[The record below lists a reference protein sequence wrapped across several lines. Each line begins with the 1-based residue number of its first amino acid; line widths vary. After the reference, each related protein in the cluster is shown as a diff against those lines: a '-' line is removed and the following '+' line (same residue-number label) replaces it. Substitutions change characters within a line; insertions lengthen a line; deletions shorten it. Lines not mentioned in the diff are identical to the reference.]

1 MHTITVNPLN
11 GLISKEV
18 RPRWMCKHPRAEL
31 IDRKEMIYMCRECN
45 SSNHIV
51 KVIPTVRTGST
62 SPKKVSISPDEG
74 FKVDPTIL

>member
-1 MHTITVNPLN
+1 MHTIIVNPLN

-18 RPRWMCKHPRAEL
+18 RPKWMCKHPRAEL
-31 IDRKEMIYMCRECN
+31 LDRKEMIYMCRECN

-51 KVIPTVRTGST
+51 KVVPTVRTGST
-62 SPKKVSISPDEG
+62 SPKKVSISPEEG